1 MASSNDNAAK
11 LLDAFR
17 RWDQCKGSDSSM
29 WIALFAPHARI
40 RSLGAGAAGLEFTA
54 ECKSPEDVARY
65 FAGLA
70 QDWQMVHYTTKP
82 FAADG
87 DRVAM
92 LGTMSWRHRRTGQVF
107 ETPKA
112 DLVTFE
118 NGRIVEFC
126 EFYDTAR
133 VLETARG

>member
-1 MASSNDNAAK
+1 MASANDNASK
-11 LLDAFR
+11 LVDAFR
-17 RWDQCKGSDSSM
+17 RWDQCRGTDSSM
-29 WIALFAPHARI
+29 WTDLFAPHARF

-54 ECKSPEDVARY
+54 ECRSPEDVARY

-70 QDWQMVHYTTKP
+70 QDWEMVHYTTKP
-82 FAADG
+82 FAVDG

-92 LGTMSWRHRRTGQVF
+92 LGTTSWRHRRTGQVF

-112 DLVTFE
+112 DFVTFQ

-126 EFYDTAR
+126 EFYDTSR
-133 VLETARG
+133 VLGATRA